1 MTGWKKVKR
10 KGKRLCCKVHLKMGE
25 IYGLAT
31 WFWLLFDV
39 SMKTISFTRNIG
51 YFVKNYLLEARRGQL
66 DFIFNG
72 VESSP
77 DYLVASIF

>member
-1 MTGWKKVKR
+1 
-10 KGKRLCCKVHLKMGE
+10 MGE

-31 WFWLLFDV
+31 WCWLLFDV
-39 SMKTISFTRNIG
+39 LMKTISFTRNIRIL
-51 YFVKNYLLEARRGQL
+51 VENYLLEARGEGQL

-77 DYLVASIF
+77 DYLVGTHLFDHFSCSYILFPLPP